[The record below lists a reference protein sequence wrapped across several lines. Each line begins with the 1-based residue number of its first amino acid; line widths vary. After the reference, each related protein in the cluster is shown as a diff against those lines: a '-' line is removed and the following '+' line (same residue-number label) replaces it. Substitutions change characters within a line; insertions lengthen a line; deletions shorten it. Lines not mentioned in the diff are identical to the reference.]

1 MTDPLF
7 TPFTVKTLTVAN
19 RVAMSP
25 MTRGFSPDGVPT
37 GDVVEYYRT
46 RAAGGVGLIISEA
59 IAVDRPAAIE
69 VPGIPILHTDSAR
82 NGWKAVLD
90 AVRGAGGSIA
100 GQLHHAGA
108 IRDAAAMGAP
118 DVPND
123 EPDTMSDEDIAD
135 TIAAFGKAAGAV
147 KALGFDAV
155 EVHGANGNLIDQFL
169 WAGRNHRDDR
179 WGGDPVSRTLFA
191 AEILRA
197 VRQAVGEDF
206 PISFRVSQFKQR
218 AFDAKLA
225 ETPDAFASILQP
237 LVDAGADL
245 FHASQRRFWE
255 PAFEGSDL
263 NLAGW
268 VKKLTGKPTITVGS
282 VGLQGPDVTD
292 LLQGNG
298 GPAGPAGLDDLR
310 ARIEAGEFDLVA
322 VGRALLTD
330 PNWTAKVRDGRTED
344 LRGFDLHSL
353 HSLVV
358 ADPAIAIA
366 A

>member
-1 MTDPLF
+1 
-7 TPFTVKTLTVAN
+7 
-19 RVAMSP
+19 
-25 MTRGFSPDGVPT
+25 VPT
-37 GDVVEYYRT
+37 TEVAEYYRT
-46 RAAGGVGLIISEA
+46 RAVGGVGLIVSEA

-69 VPGIPILHTDSAR
+69 VPGIPVLHSEAAR
-82 NGWKAVLD
+82 AAWKDV
-90 AVRGAGGSIA
+90 VSGVHQAGGRIA

-108 IRDAAAMGAP
+108 IRDPEAMGTP

-135 TIAAFGKAAGAV
+135 TIAAFGKAAKIV
-147 KALGFDAV
+147 RELGFDAV
-155 EVHGANGNLIDQFL
+155 EIHGANGNLIDQFL
-169 WAGRNHRDDR
+169 WAGKNHREDR
-179 WGGDPVSRTLFA
+179 WGGDPVSRTRFA
-191 AEILRA
+191 SEILRT

-206 PISFRVSQFKQR
+206 PISFRISQFKQR
-218 AFDAKLA
+218 AFDARLA
-225 ETPDAFASILQP
+225 DTPDQFAAILQP
-237 LVDAGADL
+237 LVDAGVDL

-255 PAFEGSDL
+255 PAFDGSGL

-310 ARIEAGEFDLVA
+310 ARIEMGEFDLVA

-330 PNWTAKVRDGRTED
+330 PNWAAKVRDGRTDD

-358 ADPAIAIA
+358 ADPAVAITA
-366 A
+366 